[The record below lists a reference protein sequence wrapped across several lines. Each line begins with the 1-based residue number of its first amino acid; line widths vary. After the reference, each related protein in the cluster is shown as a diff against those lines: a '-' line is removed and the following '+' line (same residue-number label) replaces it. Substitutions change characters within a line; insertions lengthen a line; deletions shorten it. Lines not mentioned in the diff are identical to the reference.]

1 MSLTSA
7 SRGLAATPRPSALA
21 RLIAVDHDVFAE
33 EYWGRQPLVSR
44 AAELPEPFDDIF
56 SLDAVDELVSR
67 RGLRTPFV
75 RVAKNG
81 QTLADSAF
89 TSGGGVGA
97 GVADQVSDDKLLR
110 LFADGATIVLQGL
123 HRTWPAINDFVS
135 TLAEDLGHPVQANAY
150 VTPRQSQGFN
160 DHYDVHD
167 VFVLQVAGEKHWR
180 IRPPVQ
186 VWPTRDQ
193 PWTDYREQIEA
204 ATAEAPLLD
213 VALKPGDCLYLPRGF
228 LHSATA
234 TEEVSA
240 HVTLGVHVWTRV
252 HLAEAL
258 VAEAMQSLVESE
270 DERAPLGIGIDMG
283 DAEDIE
289 SDVRLLRESLVAA
302 VDRVDVAKVAS
313 RLARKAQASARPG
326 PIAPVAQARR
336 VLALT
341 GDDVIRLRPFVQARL
356 VDGPTGSAVLQSRA
370 GTLTVAREDRSAV
383 EAVLAQGEAPVSDLG
398 LDLARRLL
406 TAGVAM

>member
-193 PWTDYREQIEA
+193 PWTDYREQVEA

-283 DAEDIE
+283 DAEDLE
-289 SDVRLLRESLVAA
+289 SDVRLLRECWLPLWTALMS
-302 VDRVDVAKVAS
+302 S
-313 RLARKAQASARPG
+313 RSRPG
-326 PIAPVAQARR
+326 SPA
-336 VLALT
+336 
-341 GDDVIRLRPFVQARL
+341 RLRLQPDRDRL
-356 VDGPTGSAVLQSRA
+356 RLSPKPDAPLHSRRMTSSGSGRSSKHASSTGRTEPPCSRA
-370 GTLTVAREDRSAV
+370 EPAR
-383 EAVLAQGEAPVSDLG
+383 
-398 LDLARRLL
+398 
-406 TAGVAM
+406 

>member
-1 MSLTSA
+1 M
-7 SRGLAATPRPSALA
+7 A
-21 RLIAVDHDVFAE
+21 RLIAVDYDVFAE

-44 AAELPEPFDDIF
+44 AAELPEPFDDLF
-56 SLDAVDELVSR
+56 ALDAADELVSR

-97 GVADQVSDDKLLR
+97 GVADQVTDDKLLG

-135 TLAEDLGHPVQANAY
+135 TLAEELGHPVQANAY

-180 IRPPVQ
+180 IRPPVH

-193 PWTDYREQIEA
+193 PWTDYREQVEA
-204 ATAEAPLLD
+204 ATVEAPLLD
-213 VALKPGDCLYLPRGF
+213 VTLQTGDCLYLPRGF

-240 HVTLGVHVWTRV
+240 HVTLGVHVWTRA

-258 VAEAMQSLVESE
+258 IAEAMQALVESE
-270 DERAPLGIGIDMG
+270 NDRAPLGLGVDVGHAG
-283 DAEDIE
+283 DLA
-289 SDVRLLRESLVAA
+289 SDVELVRAVLARTVESLDADQVAA
-302 VDRVDVAKVAS
+302 
-313 RLARKAQASARPG
+313 RLARMAQAASRPG
-326 PIAPVAQARR
+326 PVAPIAQTRR
-336 VLALT
+336 ALALAE
-341 GDDVIRLRPFVQARL
+341 DDVIKLRPFVQARL
-356 VDGPTGSAVLQSRA
+356 VVRWNGATVLESRA
-370 GTLTVAREDRSAV
+370 GTVTVAPQDQPAV
-383 EAVLAQGEAPVSDLG
+383 QALLAQGEALVSDIG
-398 LDLARRLL
+398 PGLARRLL
-406 TAGVAM
+406 RSGMAT